1 VSGPSENGREIMSL
15 RNVAVAYQ
23 RKVGRFRRE
32 PFWALKDISFDLF
45 RGETLGVIG
54 RNGAG
59 KSTLLQLLAGIILPD
74 RGTIRNDGV
83 RATLLSLALGFKGTL
98 SGRDNAVLSG
108 LFLGMR
114 RREIER
120 CLPGI
125 EAFAELGD
133 FFDQPVRT
141 YSSGMRA
148 RLGFAVAILADP
160 DVLLIDEVLGVG
172 DADFRRKS
180 SEALRAR
187 IRADRTVVLVSHSSS
202 TISRLCDRAVLVEDG
217 CVVAEGDTAEVI
229 ERYGLKRKKK

>member
-1 VSGPSENGREIMSL
+1 MSEAIERSLEVMRL
-15 RNVAVAYQ
+15 RNVAVAYR
-23 RKVGRFRRE
+23 RKVGQFRRE

-74 RGTIRNDGV
+74 RGTIQSNGV
-83 RATLLSLALGFKGTL
+83 RASLLSLALGFKGTL

-114 RREIER
+114 RREIEA
-120 CLPGI
+120 CLPEI

-133 FFDQPVRT
+133 FMDQPVST

-172 DADFRRKS
+172 DADFRQKS

-187 IRADRTVVLVSHSSS
+187 MRAERTVVLVSHSSS
-202 TISRLCDRAVLVEDG
+202 TISRLCDRAVLIERG
-217 CVVAEGDTAEVI
+217 CVVAEGDTAEII
-229 ERYGLKRKKK
+229 ERYGRKKRK